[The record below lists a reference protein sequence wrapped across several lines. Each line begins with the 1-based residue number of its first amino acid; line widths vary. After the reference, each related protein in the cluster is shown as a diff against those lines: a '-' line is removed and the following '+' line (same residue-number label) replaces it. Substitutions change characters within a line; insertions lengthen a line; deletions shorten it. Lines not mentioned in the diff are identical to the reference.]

1 MSLFTLT
8 LAADGSVASKERVEL
23 ADITPAMLAPF
34 LGPFAGGSGEAEI
47 PVAGGDP
54 VVLSWTTESDGTARG
69 SFHLG
74 DTLALESVLAAGA
87 DAAADLELLTAA
99 GREWGEG
106 LDASI
111 YGELAAID
119 QRPLLISQQTG
130 AAELPP
136 ELSGA
141 DVLLA
146 ALSLQAR
153 GGGA

>member
-1 MSLFTLT
+1 MYLYCLSLSP
-8 LAADGSVASKERVEL
+8 DGSVASKERVEL
-23 ADITPAMLAPF
+23 ADLTPAMLAPF

-47 PVAGGDP
+47 PVPGGDP
-54 VVLSWTTESDGTARG
+54 VVLGWTTEPDGTARG
-69 SFHLG
+69 SCHVG
-74 DTLALESVLAAGA
+74 DVLALESVLAAGV
-87 DAAADLELLTAA
+87 DAAADVELLTAA

-130 AAELPP
+130 AAELPAG
-136 ELSGA
+136 LAGA

-153 GGGA
+153 EES